1 MVPARQL
8 GVYGRAYVT
17 GVIALGFVVIGSS
30 LHELSHQP
38 PVGYQ
43 WFLLAGLTLISG
55 SATVKLPGVY
65 ASISLSETFVITAVL
80 LYGPASGTLI
90 VALDGLI
97 ISFWIAKR
105 HRELHRALFNTS
117 APAVSAWLSARV
129 FFYLADVPPL
139 IQRPATLDSVLL
151 PLVVFALLYFS
162 LNSWL
167 IALVFS
173 FERRINPF
181 NVWPAN

>member
-1 MVPARQL
+1 MVPTRSL
-8 GVYGRAYVT
+8 SYYGRAYISA
-17 GVIALGFVVIGSS
+17 VIAFGFLVIGSS
-30 LHELSHQP
+30 LHELFEHPLQ
-38 PVGYQ
+38 GQQ
-43 WFLLAGLTLISG
+43 WFLLAGLTLLSG

-117 APAVSAWLSARV
+117 APAVSAWLSARI

-139 IQRPATLDSVLL
+139 IQRPSSLDSVLL
-151 PLVVFALLYFS
+151 PLVVFALLY
-162 LNSWL
+162 
-167 IALVFS
+167 
-173 FERRINPF
+173 
-181 NVWPAN
+181 